1 MGVSVS
7 VRSYT
12 HATTYVAE
20 NILRS
25 LKNVL
30 LYSGLDP
37 EKLTDDWVVLHS
49 GIRTWIDSGHLKRV
63 VLEVFDPRSDALVG
77 RWDVHI
83 SYEWSGGDGQFWTD
97 TDAIRLAI
105 QKSGVLPSTAKYRIV
120 ATTASGRPDVQGWS
134 STTLRSTAG
143 LVEQRIGTSIEASGL
158 SGGLSYYRRRGE
170 C

>member
-25 LKNVL
+25 LKNIL

-37 EKLTDDWVVLHS
+37 DKLTDEWEVLHR
-49 GIRTWIDSGHLKRV
+49 GIKTWIDSGHLTKV
-63 VLEVFDPRSDALVG
+63 VLEVFDPSTDALVG
-77 RWDVHI
+77 RWDVNI

-97 TDAIRLAI
+97 TDAIRFAI
-105 QKSGVLPSTAKYRIV
+105 KKSGVLPSMAKYRVV
-120 ATTASGRPDVQGWS
+120 ASTAPGRLEVAGWS
-134 STTLRSTAG
+134 STTLRTTDG
-143 LVEQRIGTSIEASGL
+143 MVEQRIGTSIEASGL
-158 SGGLSYYRRRGE
+158 SGGVSYYRRK
-170 C
+170 

>member
-25 LKNVL
+25 LKNIL

-37 EKLTDDWVVLHS
+37 DKLVDDWDVLHR
-49 GIRTWIDSGHLKRV
+49 GIKAWIDSGHLKKV
-63 VLEVFDPRSDALVG
+63 VLEVFDPKSDALVG
-77 RWDVHI
+77 RWDVNI

-97 TDAIRLAI
+97 TDAIRFAI
-105 QKSGVLPSTAKYRIV
+105 KKSGVLPSTAKYRVV
-120 ATTASGRPDVQGWS
+120 ATTAPGRPDVPGWS
-134 STTLRSTAG
+134 STTLRSTDG
-143 LVEQRIGTSIEASGL
+143 MVEQRIGTSIEASGL
-158 SGGLSYYRRRGE
+158 SGGVSYYRRK
-170 C
+170 